1 MSIANDMIG
10 CIIGKGGS
18 KIAEIR
24 QISGAMIRISK
35 SEEGATGED
44 GAAPERQVGKS
55 VIIFVIGHACAC
67 RGCVSEFCLVKGVL
81 QNSSDWKFRAYVVR
95 NDKISKASALDK
107 HVCWR

>member
-55 VIIFVIGHACAC
+55 VIL
-67 RGCVSEFCLVKGVL
+67 CVTDVEFPTKWHIC
-81 QNSSDWKFRAYVVR
+81 WK
-95 NDKISKASALDK
+95 
-107 HVCWR
+107 

>member
-55 VIIFVIGHACAC
+55 EILFVIRHAF
-67 RGCVSEFCLVKGVL
+67 RGCVSDFSVVKGVL
-81 QNSSDWKFRAYVVR
+81 HNSCDRKFRA
-95 NDKISKASALDK
+95 
-107 HVCWR
+107 

>member
-1 MSIANDMIG
+1 MNTVLQGTSRAEMSIPNDLIG

-44 GAAPERQVGKS
+44 GNAPERQVGRQK
-55 VIIFVIGHACAC
+55 
-67 RGCVSEFCLVKGVL
+67 
-81 QNSSDWKFRAYVVR
+81 NS
-95 NDKISKASALDK
+95 
-107 HVCWR
+107 